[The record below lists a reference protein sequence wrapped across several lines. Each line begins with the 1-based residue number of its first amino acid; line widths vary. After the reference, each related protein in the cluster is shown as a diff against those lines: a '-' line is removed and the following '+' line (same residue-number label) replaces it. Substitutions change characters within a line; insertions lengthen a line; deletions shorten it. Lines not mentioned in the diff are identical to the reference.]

1 MNEDTI
7 RDIYYVE
14 HKWNPHFFYLSPKSF
29 CQDLEKNGSDLYLDL
44 FHAMYQEESDYIC
57 PYTENDFSLRKEL
70 CNNGTTIIYQ
80 LITPSPVLSP
90 LTRCVYFCCQLDK
103 QQYFYYTS
111 ENTIFHH
118 SRKSPFLRML
128 PNSVSCLFC
137 KLSRKD
143 KIDSLNTGGGKN
155 RKSRGVLTTLWQN
168 MAKNFSVRCI
178 LLQRSGKFRHVRGD
192 AIFTT

>member
-57 PYTENDFSLRKEL
+57 PYTENDFSLRKKL

-90 LTRCVYFCCQLDK
+90 LTRCAYFCCQLDK

-111 ENTIFHH
+111 ELTHTGDYLLCGWTKDEAHLIFH
-118 SRKSPFLRML
+118 SDASTLEEELEEVKKLFKEVELYERCSDRLQGLCKRKSSL
-128 PNSVSCLFC
+128 PS
-137 KLSRKD
+137 
-143 KIDSLNTGGGKN
+143 
-155 RKSRGVLTTLWQN
+155 
-168 MAKNFSVRCI
+168 
-178 LLQRSGKFRHVRGD
+178 
-192 AIFTT
+192 

>member
-57 PYTENDFSLRKEL
+57 PYTENDFSLRKKL

-90 LTRCVYFCCQLDK
+90 LTRCAYFCCHLDK
-103 QQYFYYTS
+103 QQYFYYTCRC
-111 ENTIFHH
+111 NTFPRP
-118 SRKSPFLRML
+118 SRWL
-128 PNSVSCLFC
+128 CLEQRSTCFWRNGC
-137 KLSRKD
+137 RQQQFRLCQARNLSRH
-143 KIDSLNTGGGKN
+143 
-155 RKSRGVLTTLWQN
+155 RK
-168 MAKNFSVRCI
+168 
-178 LLQRSGKFRHVRGD
+178 
-192 AIFTT
+192 

>member
-57 PYTENDFSLRKEL
+57 PYTENDFSLRKKL

-90 LTRCVYFCCQLDK
+90 LTRCVYFCCQL
-103 QQYFYYTS
+103 S
-111 ENTIFHH
+111 
-118 SRKSPFLRML
+118 
-128 PNSVSCLFC
+128 
-137 KLSRKD
+137 
-143 KIDSLNTGGGKN
+143 
-155 RKSRGVLTTLWQN
+155 
-168 MAKNFSVRCI
+168 
-178 LLQRSGKFRHVRGD
+178 
-192 AIFTT
+192 